1 MKEPMR
7 MGLLLALC
15 VVLWPAV
22 ASADSPKP
30 QGGLAYTDDFSDPT
44 KSGLEDNV
52 NATDY
57 SRGFHAPGVYHLRLL
72 KGDDARW
79 SLFPNQ
85 SYGQFALEADV
96 WDNSD
101 DFAGDVSQGLVVRA
115 VDRAHFYTVLL
126 DSRKGQ
132 YAARKMDGDGN
143 WSDLMA
149 WKPSPL
155 IKQEAEVN
163 HLRVDGAGDTLTLYL
178 NGDLLASFNDSAFA
192 RGGVG
197 FIAANVDASKPHIH
211 FDNVK
216 VYTTE
221 VAART
226 SESLPGTGDP
236 VEEYPWLAALLAL
249 LLMAIGVRGKQ
260 YGVWRY

>member
-1 MKEPMR
+1 VFC
-7 MGLLLALC
+7 L
-15 VVLWPAV
+15 VLWPAG
-22 ASADSPKP
+22 ARAANPEP
-30 QGGLAYTDDFSDPT
+30 QGKLVYTDDFSDPAR
-44 KSGLEDNV
+44 SGLDDNV

-72 KGDDARW
+72 KGDDVRF

-85 SYGQFALEADV
+85 TYGQFTMETDV

-115 VDRAHFYTVLL
+115 TDRSHFYAVLL

-132 YAARKMDGDGN
+132 FAARKMDGDGN
-143 WSDLMA
+143 WKDLIA

-163 HLRVDGAGDTLTLYL
+163 HLRVDASGDAFTVYL
-178 NGDLLASFNDSAFA
+178 NDDMLASFNDSAYA
-192 RGGVG
+192 RGGIG
-197 FIAANVDASKPHIH
+197 FVASNVDAAKPHIH

-221 VAART
+221 GTAQANAN
-226 SESLPGTGDP
+226 SLPGTGKPID
-236 VEEYPWLAALLAL
+236 EHLLLAAVIALVMLA
-249 LLMAIGVRGKQ
+249 AGRRVRQ
-260 YGVWRY
+260 YGLFKYR